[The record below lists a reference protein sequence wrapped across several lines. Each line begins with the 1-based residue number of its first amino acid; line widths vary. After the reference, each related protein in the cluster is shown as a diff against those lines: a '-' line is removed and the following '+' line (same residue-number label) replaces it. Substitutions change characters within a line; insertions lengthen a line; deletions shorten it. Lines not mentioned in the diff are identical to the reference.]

1 VRLAVVQRIEDVP
14 AEAVRMSAGGCGS
27 RSMAASSRSPA
38 AMRRRKGGK
47 LRILRLS
54 DGAAELAYAFADV
67 IDIAPLTGA
76 IRPAAS
82 PGEIGGVVLAGGEQV
97 ELLDPY
103 WLFEQAGAHQPG
115 AAGLICAIAA
125 GDPWLEN
132 MLRPMVESLG
142 YTVVPAGEGV
152 HADIV
157 IASAEA
163 PAPPGNDGSAAAAP
177 AGKPGR
183 EPRRG
188 ATPSTATTALRCWRR
203 SGKHREAGVMAELLL
218 IVRLAAAGSRC
229 PHERLNRWSSWRG

>member
-1 VRLAVVQRIEDVP
+1 
-14 AEAVRMSAGGCGS
+14 
-27 RSMAASSRSPA
+27 
-38 AMRRRKGGK
+38 
-47 LRILRLS
+47 
-54 DGAAELAYAFADV
+54 V

-115 AAGLICAIAA
+115 AANLICAIAA

-163 PAPPGNDGSAAAAP
+163 PAPPATIGAQLL
-177 AGKPGR
+177 R
-183 EPRRG
+183 LR
-188 ATPSTATTALRCWRR
+188 ATPDAPPEGSDSIYRYDRVAL
-203 SGKHREAGVMAELLL
+203 
-218 IVRLAAAGSRC
+218 LAALGQASGGRR
-229 PHERLNRWSSWRG
+229 HG